1 MIILIIMLLFAI
13 SVDLFIMYRIYK
25 ACIKLSEDACKSV
38 AGYDEA
44 INDIACEVSD
54 VDIRLRKLET
64 RNVQRAKRERKEC
77 EDPSDDFYGC
87 FLDCPDSDPC
97 IL

>member
-25 ACIKLSEDACKSV
+25 ACIKMSEDACKSV
-38 AGYDEA
+38 NGYDEA

-64 RNVQRAKRERKEC
+64 RNVQRTKRECKDC
-77 EDPSDDFYGC
+77 EDLPDDFNGF
-87 FLDCPDSDPC
+87 FLDCPDPDPY

>member
-25 ACIKLSEDACKSV
+25 SCIKLSEDACKSV
-38 AGYDEA
+38 VGYDEA